1 MPLPTFTSKTDNVDI
16 IHAADVNN
24 LQNEVAPM
32 ASAALV
38 VRYSTAYTS
47 TGNITLTDTSM
58 PIHSF
63 ILDAARTFTLPAVST
78 ANHAYCLV
86 NRSPSTS
93 TALIATIL
101 TSGGSTVTTIS
112 PQTTKLIIPDSTLS
126 WQAMGGVGISDG
138 DKGDITVS
146 ASGATWTIDA
156 GVVTLAKLVNATAQY
171 KMLQRTST
179 GAGSFEE
186 VTGPSG
192 TIVGTSDTQTLTNK
206 RITNRVGST
215 TSNATPAINT
225 DNVDAYSIT
234 AQAAAI
240 TSMSTGLSGTPT
252 NFQSLIIR
260 IKDDGTARA
269 ITWGASFQSGSATL
283 PTTTVLGKTLLV
295 GFMYDSVDSKWTCEA
310 VGSRA

>member
-1 MPLPTFTSKTDNVDI
+1 MPFPTFTDKIDNVDI

-24 LQNEVAPM
+24 LQNEVGPM

-47 TGNITLTDTSM
+47 TGNITLTDASM

-63 ILDAARTFTLPAVST
+63 ILDAARTFTLPAAST
-78 ANHAYCLV
+78 ANHVYCLV

-101 TSGGSTVTTIS
+101 TLGGSTVTTIS
-112 PQTTKLIIPDSTLS
+112 PQTTKLIIPDSTAS
-126 WQAMGGVGISDG
+126 WQAIGGVTSSAVTDG

-146 ASGATWTIDA
+146 GSGATWTIDN

-206 RITNRVGST
+206 RITKRVAST
-215 TSNATPAINT
+215 TDDSTAVIDCDSYDEYYLTAVANATEISVT
-225 DNVDAYSIT
+225 
-234 AQAAAI
+234 
-240 TSMSTGLSGTPT
+240 GTPT
-252 NFQSLIIR
+252 AGQTIFIGL
-260 IKDDGTARA
+260 KDAGVAKGLTWTGITALG
-269 ITWGASFQSGSATL
+269 ITL
-283 PTTTVLGKTLLV
+283 PTTTTAGKQHIIQIKYIASAWRAIAV
-295 GFMYDSVDSKWTCEA
+295 AVEA
-310 VGSRA
+310 